1 MVKIFLIMM
10 LVLIPLSASGQNYSF
25 SIPEFKCVVKVN
37 RDRSLD
43 ISYDILFECTSGYS
57 SIDVIDIGFP
67 SSDFILNGV
76 EAGLDGHT
84 LTRIY
89 HSTYIDNGVE
99 VYLDGNAIHSGE
111 RGYFR
116 LTGVNNNMV
125 FLDTEDD
132 DYASMEFSPT
142 WFDSDLLT
150 GLSDFS
156 LTIVFP
162 EGSEPDMVRYHDR
175 PFTGTAVDKNGC
187 VVFVWEETRRVDSRY
202 IVGISF
208 PEDLVDGP
216 LTEKPKVPLLS
227 ADELG
232 LILGF
237 GIFFL
242 FFSFILFIIIK
253 AVRKANRRKEEYLP
267 PKLGL
272 EGSGIRRGL
281 TAPLAAM
288 LLEEKLDRV
297 FVLIVFGLLKKG
309 RLQFDEDKLI
319 KIGSTD
325 GLRSYEKKL
334 LGLIPEG
341 SGGKPIP
348 PGEIREIFM
357 GMIKIL
363 EKKMKGF
370 SLEESRE
377 YYRSVI
383 ESAWNMVAL
392 DYSAE
397 KAGEILGDRFQWLL
411 ADEKFDSRVKK
422 LPPRNSTFIPVYMY
436 GFFSSGVFHAGG
448 KGGLSLSQAC
458 SRVGG
463 ALERTAG
470 NTVANLSRM
479 SSSVTSKTNP
489 VPVSTYRSS
498 GGGSCACACAGC
510 ACACAGGGR

>member
-1 MVKIFLIMM
+1 MVKIILPI
-10 LVLIPLSASGQNYSF
+10 VLFTISASGQNYNF
-25 SIPEFKCVVKVN
+25 SVPEFKCVVEVN

-43 ISYDILFECTSGYS
+43 ISYDILFECTPGYS

-67 SSDFILNGV
+67 SNDFILNGV
-76 EAGLDGHT
+76 EASVDGHS

-111 RGYFR
+111 QGHFR
-116 LTGVNNNMV
+116 LAGVNNNMV

-132 DYASMEFSPT
+132 DYASMVFTPT
-142 WFDSDLLT
+142 WFDGGLLT

-162 EGSEPDMVRYHDR
+162 EGSDPDMARYHDR
-175 PFTGTAVDKNGC
+175 PFTGTAVDKDGR
-187 VVFVWEETRRVDSRY
+187 VVFVWEETRCVDSRY

-232 LILGF
+232 LIFGF

-309 RLQFDEDKLI
+309 SLELDGDKLV
-319 KIGSTD
+319 KTGSTD
-325 GLRSYEKKL
+325 GLRSYEEEL
-334 LGLIPEG
+334 LKILPE
-341 SGGKPIP
+341 SPTGKPV
-348 PGEIREIFM
+348 PGKEIKEIFLE
-357 GMIKIL
+357 MIKVL
-363 EKKMKGF
+363 SRKMDGY
-370 SLEESRE
+370 SLKESQE
-377 YYRSVI
+377 YYLSVI
-383 ESAWNMVAL
+383 ESAWNMVTANR
-392 DYSAE
+392 SAE

-411 ADEKFDSRVKK
+411 ADEKFNSRVREFSSDRGIL
-422 LPPRNSTFIPVYMY
+422 LPMYMY
-436 GFFSSGVFHAGG
+436 GYFSGSGTAGRS
-448 KGGLSLSQAC
+448 GGMSLSQVC
-458 SRVGG
+458 SRVAG

-470 NTVANLSRM
+470 NTVSNLTGL
-479 SSSVTSKTNP
+479 SSSVTAKTNP
-489 VPVSTYRSS
+489 APVSSYRSS
-498 GGGSCACACAGC
+498 GGGGCACACAGC